1 MLAVR
6 REQTASATIETRTP
20 RPSRSSAVSSTHTCA
35 STPVRITGAASSSR
49 SRSAKPAAPHAENA
63 VFSRAG
69 ASSRST
75 RSSGSVRP
83 NPLGYCSVTTTGAA
97 RRRAVASRIFRLR
110 TISSRRSASIAP
122 NRRSCTSVT
131 TKTGCGMAGPPGA
144 ETAAYCATT
153 RRRLRRRAPLGGG
166 PSVLAHQPGD
176 GGDEIGR
183 LERFGHVQLE
193 PCREGSRSVFGPR
206 VGRHGKGRHR
216 APVFP
221 LPLPELLNEHVAV
234 VTWKADVADQN
245 VGTPLF
251 HLLEGLLRV
260 GGRRDI
266 GAGGTQDHAHQ
277 LARVGLVIDD
287 EDAEAP
293 QADRPGDGLAV
304 VSVARRHRR
313 DLAAHGRGHREVDRE
328 DRPATL
334 PRALGTHD
342 TAVELDDVAHDRE
355 AEPEAAVSAADRC
368 LALPEA
374 VEHEREE
381 LRSNALACIAD
392 PDARRRVG
400 ALQSDI
406 DAAAHRREDRKS
418 TRLNSSH

>member
-1 MLAVR
+1 MLAAR
-6 REQTASATIETRTP
+6 REQTAPATIETRTP

-131 TKTGCGMAGPPGA
+131 TTTGCAMAGPPGA

-153 RRRLRRRAPLGGG
+153 RRRLRRRPAVKPGSRRLGRG
-166 PSVLAHQPGD
+166 PSVLAHEPGD

-206 VGRHGKGRHR
+206 VGSHGKGRHR
-216 APVFP
+216 APVVP
-221 LPLPELLNEHVAV
+221 VPLPEFLNEYVAV
-234 VTWKADVADQN
+234 VTRKADVADQN
-245 VGTPLF
+245 VGMPLF
-251 HLLEGLLRV
+251 HLLEGLLRA
-260 GGRRDI
+260 GGR
-266 GAGGTQDHAHQ
+266 HH
-277 LARVGLVIDD
+277 
-287 EDAEAP
+287 
-293 QADRPGDGLAV
+293 
-304 VSVARRHRR
+304 
-313 DLAAHGRGHREVDRE
+313 
-328 DRPATL
+328 
-334 PRALGTHD
+334 
-342 TAVELDDVAHDRE
+342 
-355 AEPEAAVSAADRC
+355 
-368 LALPEA
+368 
-374 VEHEREE
+374 
-381 LRSNALACIAD
+381 
-392 PDARRRVG
+392 VG
-400 ALQSDI
+400 A
-406 DAAAHRREDRKS
+406 
-418 TRLNSSH
+418 